1 MASIKIMINNYK
13 NKRAMALCTAHTI
26 KIVILFFGLL
36 LIVGCS
42 SNSKTK
48 SDDSTDDTPIT
59 KLDSVVF
66 TVIGDVPYNEEERTG
81 LIEMIETHN
90 TRANS
95 EFVVHVGDI
104 KPSAVPCDESVYEDV
119 STILKDFE
127 APTFI
132 VLGDNE
138 YNDCEDP
145 AHGLAL
151 WNQYFLHLNENWS
164 FPYTVAYQEERLENF
179 AWVTKKVLFIGVNI
193 VGSSVHDE
201 EEWEKRLTD
210 DANWVKEQV
219 EAHKNDI
226 EALVV
231 FGHAN
236 MIEAGPAKFSTFTD
250 SFRATATNFN
260 KPILYVQGDGHIWFQ
275 NRPYDEKNILRVQV
289 DSGPKAVKVTVN
301 PNLEQPFIFDREFLD

>member
-1 MASIKIMINNYK
+1 MKNINK
-13 NKRAMALCTAHTI
+13 DKRAIALCAAQPI
-26 KIVILFFGLL
+26 KVLMFFFGLL
-36 LIVGCS
+36 LIVCCS
-42 SNSKTK
+42 GNSKPK
-48 SDDSTDDTPIT
+48 SDDSTDDIPIT
-59 KLDSVVF
+59 ELDSVIF

-81 LIEMIETHN
+81 LIKLIETHN
-90 TRANS
+90 AKANS

-104 KPSAVPCDESVYEDV
+104 KPSVLPCDESIYEDV

-127 APTFI
+127 TPTFI

-138 YNDCEDP
+138 YNDCDDP
-145 AHGLAL
+145 DQGLAL

-164 FPYTVAYQEERLENF
+164 FQHTVEYQEERLENF
-179 AWVTKKVLFIGVNI
+179 AWVEKKVLFIGLNI

-201 EEWEKRLTD
+201 EEWEQRLTD
-210 DANWVKEQV
+210 DANWVRDQV
-219 EAHKNDI
+219 DAHKNDI

-250 SFRATATNFN
+250 SFRATATDFN

-289 DSGPKAVKVTVN
+289 DSGPKAVKITVD

>member
-1 MASIKIMINNYK
+1 MK
-13 NKRAMALCTAHTI
+13 NTKEKQALSLYHHNTI
-26 KIVILFFGLL
+26 QRLIFLFGFL
-36 LIVGCS
+36 LIVCCS

-48 SDDSTDDTPIT
+48 NDDNTDDDIPAIA
-59 KLDSVVF
+59 LDSVIF
-66 TVIGDVPYNEEERTG
+66 TVIGDVPYDDAERTG
-81 LIEMIETHN
+81 LIELIETHN
-90 TRANS
+90 TKANS

-104 KPSAVPCDESVYEDV
+104 KPGALPCEESVYEDV

-127 APTFI
+127 TPTFI

-145 AHGLAL
+145 VQGFAL
-151 WNQYFLHLNENWS
+151 WNQYFLHLNENWT

-179 AWVTKKVLFIGVNI
+179 AWVAKKVLFIGVNI
-193 VGSSVHDE
+193 VGSSVHDA

-210 DANWVKEQV
+210 DANWVKDQV
-219 EAHKNDI
+219 DAHKNDI

-236 MIEAGPAKFSTFTD
+236 MIEAGSAKFRTFTD
-250 SFRATATNFN
+250 SFRATATDFN

-275 NRPYDEKNILRVQV
+275 NRPYDERNILRVQV

-301 PNLEQPFIFDREFLD
+301 PNLEQPFVFDREFLD

>member
-1 MASIKIMINNYK
+1 MKNINK
-13 NKRAMALCTAHTI
+13 DKRAIALCAAQPI
-26 KIVILFFGLL
+26 KVLILFFGLL
-36 LIVGCS
+36 LIVCCS
-42 SNSKTK
+42 GNSKPK
-48 SDDSTDDTPIT
+48 SDDSTDDIPIT
-59 KLDSVVF
+59 ELDSVIF

-81 LIEMIETHN
+81 LIKLIETHN
-90 TRANS
+90 AKANS

-104 KPSAVPCDESVYEDV
+104 KPSVLPCDESIYEDV

-138 YNDCEDP
+138 YNDCDDP
-145 AHGLAL
+145 DQGLAL
-151 WNQYFLHLNENWS
+151 WNKYFLHLNENWS
-164 FPYTVAYQEERLENF
+164 FQHTVEYQEERLENF
-179 AWVTKKVLFIGVNI
+179 AWVEKKVLFIGLNI

-201 EEWEKRLTD
+201 EEWEQRLTD
-210 DANWVKEQV
+210 DANWVRDQV
-219 EAHKNDI
+219 DAHKNDI

-250 SFRATATNFN
+250 SFRATATDFN

-289 DSGPKAVKVTVN
+289 DSGPKAVKITVD

>member
-1 MASIKIMINNYK
+1 MK
-13 NKRAMALCTAHTI
+13 NAEEKKAMVLCALKTI
-26 KIVILFFGLL
+26 KPMIFLLGLL
-36 LIVGCS
+36 LIVCCS

-48 SDDSTDDTPIT
+48 TDDGTDDDIPT
-59 KLDSVVF
+59 AKLDSVVF
-66 TVIGDVPYNEEERTG
+66 TVIGDVPYDEEERTG
-81 LIEMIETHN
+81 LIEMINTHN
-90 TRANS
+90 TKADS

-104 KPSAVPCDESVYEDV
+104 KPGAVPCEESVYEDV
-119 STILKDFE
+119 STILKEFE
-127 APTFI
+127 TPTFI

-138 YNDCEDP
+138 YNDCDDP
-145 AHGLAL
+145 VQGLSL